1 MKEQCKRQGKRLRR
15 RWARL
20 CWLLIVFGAGFVIF
34 GALLQVIP
42 FWIVGVLLMAAGMVL
57 QLSFLRCTNCG
68 KDLARLVWDSRR
80 RYYCKYCGKPFLFDD
95 DPPDPST
102 TTETRE
108 EP

>member
-1 MKEQCKRQGKRLRR
+1 MKEPCKEQGKRLRR

-20 CWLLIVFGAGFVIF
+20 CWLLIVFGAGLVIF
-34 GALLQVIP
+34 GGLRRMIP
-42 FWIVGVLLMAAGMVL
+42 LWIVGVFLLIAGMIL
-57 QLSFLRCTNCG
+57 QRSFLRCTNCG
-68 KDLARLVWDSRR
+68 KDLARPMWVSRR
-80 RYYCKYCGKPFLFDD
+80 RYYCKFCGKPFLFDD